1 MIHQWVNESLNR
13 WINQCI
19 TEPRNQWTNDAT
31 IEWVNE
37 WMNQWINESINGGI
51 SESMN
56 QLFNVSVSQ
65 WINEAVNNYSMKQ
78 WNNASTI
85 QWVNESVNQLNHWMN
100 ERCNQQINE
109 WTNLANLSFQK
120 CSNPPRFLQ
129 FFMWN
134 QALATVSC
142 AFCQLHRPTVIR
154 STQFFAIFQCK
165 ANSTL
170 KCACCSR
177 YSLVH
182 ISPTSSFKSVPVP
195 IPSVLFVT
203 VFMWN
208 WLKLSS
214 QKSPVHILPTLSSKS
229 APAASVFNDFYV
241 QIELSLQS
249 CALFVDNFPRSMPA
263 TLETAILFRRPR
275 KPLSLKKHR
284 VSHPRV
290 FTREFTRFR
299 ISLFPTTWWWWWWR
313 RRRRWRWRWWWWWCD
328 SCGWH
333 DNVVDMVRHEHSDK
347 TTPGHSP
354 VTRKFSN

>member
-1 MIHQWVNESLNR
+1 MK
-13 WINQCI
+13 QCF
-19 TEPRNQWTNDAT
+19 ND
-31 IEWVNE
+31 
-37 WMNQWINESINGGI
+37 
-51 SESMN
+51 
-56 QLFNVSVSQ
+56 SVSQ
-65 WINEAVNNYSMKQ
+65 WISK
-78 WNNASTI
+78 STK
-85 QWVNESVNQLNHWMN
+85 SL
-100 ERCNQQINE
+100 NE
-109 WTNLANLSFQK
+109 WT
-120 CSNPPRFLQ
+120 LQ
-129 FFMWN
+129 PTNQWMNKFSQLELPKVLQSTQVFAIFMWN

-299 ISLFPTTWWWWWWR
+299 ISLFPTTWWWWR
-313 RRRRWRWRWWWWWCD
+313 RRRRRWRWRWRWWWWWCD